1 MSEEQIDHSLLP
13 TNSSA
18 LERALDLGFAK
29 LVNRITP
36 PFPSLMNPNETPTEF
51 LPYLAADRGVAEW
64 SANAAE
70 SEKRLTVGF
79 SWPTKR
85 QAGTR
90 LALENAVRGLEL
102 SPQIQ
107 AWHEKSPTGA
117 PYSFTVRA
125 FTDRPYSE
133 EINTRLDKR
142 LADAKS
148 ERDTLAVSVGLSASG
163 NHCISAVTVC
173 GELTTIS
180 PFKLEGLS
188 SISPLYMAAGIY
200 TVETMTLYP
209 LE

>member
-13 TNSSA
+13 ANSSA

-90 LALENAVRGLEL
+90 LALENAVRGLDYRLRYRRGMRSLLRVRHTVSPLEL
-102 SPQIQ
+102 SLIGLT
-107 AWHEKSPTGA
+107 A
-117 PYSFTVRA
+117 
-125 FTDRPYSE
+125 
-133 EINTRLDKR
+133 KR
-142 LADAKS
+142 
-148 ERDTLAVSVGLSASG
+148 
-163 NHCISAVTVC
+163 
-173 GELTTIS
+173 
-180 PFKLEGLS
+180 
-188 SISPLYMAAGIY
+188 
-200 TVETMTLYP
+200 
-209 LE
+209 